1 MIIRRKLF
9 SSKKK
14 DDKEVNTTKAAAGLG
29 GAIVGRKILKK
40 GKNNL
45 GEYYLVN
52 SRNNSKEAEKVRREL
67 LKEAKRNGVKVEMA
81 IGINNSMYTGRSKFG
96 RWIGDKIEDLVIKSG
111 EDLDSLDPMRAAVI
125 KNLGKDKVLL
135 DSGSLRDVDVLSHE
149 LGHAHH
155 SSKRS
160 KNIIGKVSHKL
171 MIPGKMA
178 AGSSGVVG
186 FVSGMRS
193 AKKRAEGEEEGKVNK
208 NISWALPAVGGGT
221 VLAAEASASHKG
233 LKDLE
238 RLGASKAVKGS
249 AKKRLAAALGT
260 YAAHV
265 GTQIAGA
272 LGAREAGKLLGKA
285 VYKKK
290 KKKED

>member
-14 DDKEVNTTKAAAGLG
+14 DDKEVNTTKAVAGLG
-29 GAIVGRKILKK
+29 GAIVGRKILEK

-45 GEYYLVN
+45 GEYLVN
-52 SRNNSKEAEKVRREL
+52 SRNNSKEAEKIRREL

-81 IGINNSMYTGRSKFG
+81 IGTGNSMYTGRSKFN
-96 RWIGDKIEDLVIKSG
+96 RWIGDKVEDLVG
-111 EDLDSLDPMRAAVI
+111 TDLDNFGPMGKVV

-135 DSGSLRDVDVLSHE
+135 DSGSFRDVDVLSHE

-171 MIPGKMA
+171 MTPGKMA

-290 KKKED
+290 KED

>member
-14 DDKEVNTTKAAAGLG
+14 DDKEVNTAKAAAGLG

-40 GKNNL
+40 GRDNL
-45 GEYYLVN
+45 GEYLDN

-81 IGINNSMYTGRSKFG
+81 IGTGNSMYTGRSKFN
-96 RWIGDKIEDLVIKSG
+96 RWIGDKIEDLVG
-111 EDLDSLDPMRAAVI
+111 GDLDSLGPMGKVV

-171 MIPGKMA
+171 MTPGKMA

-290 KKKED
+290 KED

>member
-14 DDKEVNTTKAAAGLG
+14 DDKEVNTEKAVAGLG
-29 GAIVGRKILKK
+29 GAIVGRKILEK
-40 GKNNL
+40 GRNNL
-45 GEYYLVN
+45 GKYLAN

-81 IGINNSMYTGRSKFG
+81 IGTGNSMYTGRSKFN
-96 RWIGDKIEDLVIKSG
+96 RWIGDKVEDLVG
-111 EDLDSLDPMRAAVI
+111 TDLDNFGPMGKVV

-135 DSGSLRDVDVLSHE
+135 DSGSFRDVDVLSHE

-171 MIPGKMA
+171 MTPGKMA

-249 AKKRLAAALGT
+249 AKR
-260 YAAHV
+260 
-265 GTQIAGA
+265 
-272 LGAREAGKLLGKA
+272 
-285 VYKKK
+285 
-290 KKKED
+290 D